1 MKATLHD
8 SFFHQLQK
16 IENPQALPFNIPKE
30 IWERDKCMQGVKP
43 PVKEFDK

>member
-8 SFFHQLQK
+8 PFLSTT
-16 IENPQALPFNIPKE
+16 ENPDALPFNIPKE
-30 IWERDKCMQGVKP
+30 IRERDKCMQGVKP